1 MIRRSASWVVRYGG
15 RAAAA
20 TVLRVGTR
28 QVMDTALSAAAGVVP
43 RAMPRS
49 APQTSTHVFNVRLPV
64 TVYLRAS
71 HCRVTVRRAEG
82 CHVTVEASLQRAFG
96 VELTT
101 DQDDAGVYI
110 VARRK
115 LVTGT
120 AAQIEFVLTVPPESH
135 LALNLTPGAIVFE
148 GVDGVVQLPTEKVLP
163 PPDSMGS
170 TPR

>member
-20 TVLRVGTR
+20 TVLRIGTR
-28 QVMDTALSAAAGVVP
+28 HVMDSALTAAAGVVP
-43 RAMPRS
+43 RAIPRS

-71 HCRVTVRRAEG
+71 QCRVRVRRAEG
-82 CHVTVEASLQRAFG
+82 GHVTVETSLQRAFG

-110 VARRK
+110 VLRRK
-115 LVTGT
+115 PVTGT
-120 AAQIEFVLTVPPESH
+120 AAQVEFVLTVPPESH
-135 LALNLTPGAIVFE
+135 LAFNLTPGEIVFE
-148 GVDGVVQLPTEKVLP
+148 GVDGVVQVPTEKVLP
-163 PPDSMGS
+163 APEGRAAD
-170 TPR
+170 